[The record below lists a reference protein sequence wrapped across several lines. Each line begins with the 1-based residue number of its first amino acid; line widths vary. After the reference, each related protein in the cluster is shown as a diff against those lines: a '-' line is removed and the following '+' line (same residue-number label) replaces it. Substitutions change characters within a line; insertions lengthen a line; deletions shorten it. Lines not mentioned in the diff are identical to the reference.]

1 MNITEKE
8 KEITITIN
16 IRYGVHMC
24 TSIIHQI
31 YSVIH
36 APMKWEFDPTMNS
49 LVRNPVRTY

>member
-1 MNITEKE
+1 MNITERE

-31 YSVIH
+31 
-36 APMKWEFDPTMNS
+36 FC
-49 LVRNPVRTY
+49 NPCTDEMGI